1 MLKPLIGVLLFSL
14 SSPLLAESCFP
25 LYQKVAD
32 DIQKKGA
39 HDEYVG
45 GQIYVNQ
52 GQLGYWPGIKV
63 SGHVDNWS
71 QELIDAIKWG
81 PFIWSASSEDP
92 RKEWLEAFRKSIK
105 DECKLPKDNYDT
117 LRAMLKELMDDGS
130 FCPDGKTLEQKLLKG
145 KSDFKKILKNAVN
158 DQKFAHY
165 CQDKAVQDDSHRAV
179 KDVNDKDSKKNDSAS
194 KAGKQ

>member
-1 MLKPLIGVLLFSL
+1 MIKSTFLVLLLSL
-14 SSPLLAESCFP
+14 TTSVMADSCFP

-32 DIQKKGA
+32 EIQTKGA

-45 GQIYVNQ
+45 GQVYVNN
-52 GQLGYWPGIKV
+52 GQLGYWPGMKV

-92 RKEWLEAFRKSIK
+92 RKEWLESFRKSIK
-105 DECKLPKDNYDT
+105 DECKLPKDNYDN
-117 LRAMLKELMDDGS
+117 LRAMLKELMEDGS
-130 FCPDGKTLEQKLLKG
+130 FCPGNKTLEPKFLKG
-145 KSDFKKILKNAVN
+145 KTDFKKILKEAVK
-158 DQKFAHY
+158 DQRFSQH
-165 CQDKAVQDDSHRAV
+165 CFDKAVKDESHREI
-179 KDVNDKDSKKNDSAS
+179 KDVNDKDGVIKNSS

>member
-1 MLKPLIGVLLFSL
+1 MIKSIMTILCFTLTSL
-14 SSPLLAESCFP
+14 VWAESCFP

-32 DIQKKGA
+32 EIQTKGA

-45 GQIYVNQ
+45 GQIYVSN
-52 GQLGYWPGIKV
+52 GQLGYWPGMKV

-105 DECKLPKDNYDT
+105 DECKLPKDNYDH
-117 LRAMLKELMDDGS
+117 LRAMLKELMEDGS
-130 FCPDGKTLEQKLLKG
+130 FCPYSKTLEPKFVKG
-145 KSDFKKILKNAVN
+145 KSDFKKILKEAIK
-158 DQKFAHY
+158 DQRFVHY
-165 CQDKAVQDDSHRAV
+165 CLDKAVKDDSHREV
-179 KDVNDKDSKKNDSAS
+179 KDVSENSGTKKSGS
-194 KAGKQ
+194 SAGKQ